1 MAENGP
7 ESCCQSHFQSQGDC
21 MNYLVGGNLSPNMPM
36 PIAIRQKFANTC
48 QWAQLLC
55 DPLLCSRWLDLTGC
69 QLVVFCFFSYM
80 NVLLLSI
87 SIVLIQLNRH
97 PGRTISVK
105 EFQNI
110 RFRSMT
116 LYLHLY
122 VNFRVYSWKQTCYFS
137 QFIPVNHHG
146 VIIASN
152 WPHSVADWSQTD
164 STLTL

>member
-1 MAENGP
+1 MAQRVAVRVTFNHKVIAWIIWWEGT
-7 ESCCQSHFQSQGDC
+7 CLQICQCLLLSGKSLQIPANELNFSAIHCFAVGD
-21 MNYLVGGNLSPNMPM
+21 S
-36 PIAIRQKFANTC
+36 T
-48 QWAQLLC
+48 W
-55 DPLLCSRWLDLTGC
+55 
-69 QLVVFCFFSYM
+69 LVVSWLYSVFFPYM

-152 WPHSVADWSQTD
+152 WPHSIADWSQTD